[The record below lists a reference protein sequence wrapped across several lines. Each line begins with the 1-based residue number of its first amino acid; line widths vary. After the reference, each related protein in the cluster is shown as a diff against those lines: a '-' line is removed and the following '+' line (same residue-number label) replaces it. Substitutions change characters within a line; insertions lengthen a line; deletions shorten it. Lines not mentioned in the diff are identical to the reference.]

1 MDLITDFL
9 IRASYKRLYIDQP
22 FERPYQTSLE
32 QVKLFLD
39 TPSSS
44 HMASSNSSIH
54 MLRWQ
59 EEESEVLGVLEDHD
73 GTTLM
78 CPFGKGNTP
87 KRKRLRM
94 HNHVEPI
101 NLPISSTYPITKD
114 DRAEGLGDG
123 WGTSNDQILQATK
136 ESKS

>member
-1 MDLITDFL
+1 
-9 IRASYKRLYIDQP
+9 
-22 FERPYQTSLE
+22 
-32 QVKLFLD
+32 
-39 TPSSS
+39 
-44 HMASSNSSIH
+44 MASSNSSICFSDDAVEDI
-54 MLRWQ
+54 RWQ
-59 EEESEVLGVLEDHD
+59 EEESEDLGVLEDHD

-114 DRAEGLGDG
+114 DREEGLGDG
-123 WGTSNDQILQATK
+123 WGTRNDQILQPTK
-136 ESKS
+136 ESNKLMQTLIKKINQLEHMFVKHMQACDRKTEMP